1 LQSRISDVQSLT
13 SLKDDLQTETEKKVD
28 EQQDDW
34 YIVSQLQLLKQ
45 FEQKEEKLK
54 RLEQSKQEFR
64 DELAR

>member
-1 LQSRISDVQSLT
+1 MSEVQSLT
-13 SLKDDLQTETEKKVD
+13 SRKDDLQTETEKVN
-28 EQQDDW
+28 EQEDDW

-54 RLEQSKQEFR
+54 RLEHSKQEFR

>member
-1 LQSRISDVQSLT
+1 MSEVQSLT
-13 SLKDDLQTETEKKVD
+13 SHKDLQTETEKVH
-28 EQQDDW
+28 EQEDDW

-54 RLEQSKQEFR
+54 RLEHSKQEFR

>member
-1 LQSRISDVQSLT
+1 MSEVQSLA
-13 SLKDDLQTETEKKVD
+13 SHKDDLQTETEKVH
-28 EQQDDW
+28 EQEDDW

-54 RLEQSKQEFR
+54 RLEHSKQEFR